1 MMGALVKE
9 EVGKGV
15 TGVQVSI
22 SSLVCLCLD
31 HWSGVKSDD

>member
-1 MMGALVKE
+1 MGALVKE

-22 SSLVCLCLD
+22 SSLVCLRVG
-31 HWSGVKSDD
+31 HWSGVNSDD